1 MLEYLVLI
9 PPLGNN
15 NKKVT
20 WYIDAVLCPPIKKIL
35 DLKQISLVLHKNF
48 YLIVLQ
54 INKHIFSLKVFH
66 EQFNQI
72 YF

>member
-20 WYIDAVLCPPIKKIL
+20 WYIDAILCPPIKKNPGFETNIL
-35 DLKQISLVLHKNF
+35 SF
-48 YLIVLQ
+48 T
-54 INKHIFSLKVFH
+54 
-66 EQFNQI
+66 
-72 YF
+72 